1 MKALF
6 LSAAAAA
13 ALAVSAGSAAAQ
25 YNTAYPTPAPAPAP
39 YNPAPSGGYGYA
51 PGPMMGGGGCDTCEG
66 GYGHMGYL
74 HGHMGG
80 MVHGKLSEK
89 VGGKFLGGG
98 LGIFT
103 NHGHP
108 FGKDDGAGLGLGV
121 GGLFAGLN
129 GGGQIQPVDP
139 RSGNA
144 GQLVFP
150 QHPFVRGPRDYFMW
164 DER

>member
-1 MKALF
+1 MKTLF
-6 LSAAAAA
+6 LSVAAAA

-25 YNTAYPTPAPAPAP
+25 YNSAYPVPAYTPAPTA
-39 YNPAPSGGYGYA
+39 YA
-51 PGPMMGGGGCDTCEG
+51 PGPVMGYGGCDTCFG
-66 GYGHMGYL
+66 GHGFM

-80 MVHGKLSEK
+80 MVHGKLG
-89 VGGKFLGGG
+89 GGKFLGGG

-108 FGKDDGAGLGLGV
+108 FGKEDGGSLF
-121 GGLFAGLN
+121 GGLFAGIN

-139 RSGNA
+139 RGGNA

-150 QHPFVRGPRDYFMW
+150 QNPFVRGPRDYFMW
-164 DER
+164 EDR

>member
-1 MKALF
+1 MKNLF
-6 LSAAAAA
+6 LSVAAAA

-25 YNTAYPTPAPAPAP
+25 YNTAYPVPAPTAYTPAPT
-39 YNPAPSGGYGYA
+39 GYA
-51 PGPMMGGGGCDTCEG
+51 PGPMMGAGGCDAG
-66 GYGHMGYL
+66 GCGFMHGHMGYM

-80 MVHGKLSEK
+80 MVHGKLGGK
-89 VGGKFLGGG
+89 LGGGKFLGGG

-108 FGKDDGAGLGLGV
+108 FGKDDGGSLF
-121 GGLFAGLN
+121 GGLFAGIN

-139 RSGNA
+139 RGGNA

-150 QHPFVRGPRDYFMW
+150 QNPFVRGPRDYFMW
-164 DER
+164 EDR

>member
-1 MKALF
+1 MKTLF
-6 LSAAAAA
+6 LSVAAAA

-25 YNTAYPTPAPAPAP
+25 YPTSYNPPPYSPAP
-39 YNPAPSGGYGYA
+39 YSPAPYGGYGS
-51 PGPMMGGGGCDTCEG
+51 GPVMPAGGCSTCGDGCGFSHG
-66 GYGHMGYL
+66 GF
-74 HGHMGG
+74 
-80 MVHGKLSEK
+80 VS
-89 VGGKFLGGG
+89 GKFSGKLGGG
-98 LGIFT
+98 KLFGGGFGLFT

-108 FGKDDGAGLGLGV
+108 FGEDKGGGAFA
-121 GGLFAGLN
+121 GLFAGLN

-150 QHPFVRGPRDYFMW
+150 QHPFYRGPRDYFMY